1 MIGRSFRPNVENVRL
16 ERQELVHRS
25 HVCLEE
31 NIRVR
36 HAHGLTLR
44 NH

>member
-1 MIGRSFRPNVENVRL
+1 MVFVSKAENVRL
-16 ERQELVHRS
+16 EREELLCQL

-36 HAHGLTLR
+36 HTCGLTLK